1 MAETIQGDGQERD
14 WRRQIEELQEEG
26 RRAFLA
32 GDVGRLREI
41 FADDLLVNSPIH
53 RVHDKNTVLDLLA
66 RGVIR
71 HTSAIEHVEVVERV
85 GDLVVVMGW
94 DTVTG
99 PPQGG
104 TVHRRFTNVWRA
116 HGSSW
121 QLIVRHAT
129 PYEKEPSSAGSASP
143 PRS

>member
-1 MAETIQGDGQERD
+1 MQESMQGDGQERD

-32 GDVGRLREI
+32 ADVGRLSEI

-53 RVHDKNTVLDLLA
+53 RVHDKKTVLDLLA

-71 HTSAIEHVEVVERV
+71 HTSAVEHVEAVERL

-99 PPQGG
+99 PPDGG

-129 PYEKEPSSAGSASP
+129 PYDP
-143 PRS
+143 PRA

>member
-1 MAETIQGDGQERD
+1 MAESMQGDGQERE
-14 WRRQIEELQEEG
+14 WRRQIEELQEES
-26 RRAFLA
+26 RRALIA
-32 GDVGRLREI
+32 GDLARLSEI
-41 FADDLLVNSPIH
+41 FADDLLVHSPIH
-53 RVHDKNTVLDLLA
+53 RIHDKKTVLDLLG

-71 HTSAIEHVEVVERV
+71 HTSAVEHVEAMERR

-99 PPQGG
+99 PPSGD

-121 QLIVRHAT
+121 QLAVRQAT
-129 PYEKEPSSAGSASP
+129 PFEPTAS
-143 PRS
+143 

>member
-1 MAETIQGDGQERD
+1 MSETMQGDGQERD
-14 WRRQIEELQEEG
+14 WRRQIEELQEDG

-32 GDVGRLREI
+32 ADLARLSELM
-41 FADDLLVNSPIH
+41 ADDLLVNSPIH
-53 RVHDKNTVLDLLA
+53 RVHDKKTVLDLLA

-71 HTSAIEHVEVVERV
+71 HASTVEHIEVIERR

-99 PPQGG
+99 PPSGG

-121 QLIVRHAT
+121 QLVVRQAT
-129 PYEKEPSSAGSASP
+129 PFEPPAPLAGASE
-143 PRS
+143 RR

>member
-1 MAETIQGDGQERD
+1 MAESIQGDGQERD
-14 WRRQIEELQEEG
+14 WRRQIEELQEDG

-32 GDVGRLREI
+32 ADVAWLSEM
-41 FADDLLVNSPIH
+41 FADDLIVHSPIH
-53 RVHDKNTVLDLLA
+53 LIHDKKTVLDLLG
-66 RGVIR
+66 RGLIR
-71 HTSAIEHVEVVERV
+71 HTSAVEHVEAIERR

-99 PPQGG
+99 PPTGA

-121 QLIVRHAT
+121 QLAVRQAT
-129 PYEKEPSSAGSASP
+129 PFEGPA
-143 PRS
+143 

>member
-1 MAETIQGDGQERD
+1 MPETIQGDGQERD

-26 RRAFLA
+26 RLAFLA
-32 GDVGRLREI
+32 GDVGRLNGI

-53 RVHDKNTVLDLLA
+53 RVHDKKTVLDLLA

-71 HTSAIEHVEVVERV
+71 HTSAVEHLERVERL

-99 PPQGG
+99 PPTGG

-121 QLIVRHAT
+121 RLVVRQAT
-129 PYEKEPSSAGSASP
+129 PFEPPA
-143 PRS
+143 